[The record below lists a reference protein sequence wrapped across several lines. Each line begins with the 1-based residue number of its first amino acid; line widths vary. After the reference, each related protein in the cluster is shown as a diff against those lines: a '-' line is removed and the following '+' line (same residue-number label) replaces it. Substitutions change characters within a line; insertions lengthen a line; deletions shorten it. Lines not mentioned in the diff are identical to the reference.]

1 MRVTFGAWLYRYSG
15 KPLRMMG
22 NTVSRVSLGR
32 KTMLKAIVITLIAT
46 SSALAFAQGDLPK
59 RKSGLWE
66 IKTQTDAKNPGPAGN
81 TMHMCIDQN
90 ADQQW
95 MQMGSGMSKDACS
108 KQDYKVEK
116 DRIVVSSVC
125 KVGQS
130 VATSRSVFTGKYD
143 SAYRVES
150 QSTYDPPM
158 MGRKEMKAV
167 IDAKWVSACKD
178 GQRPGDMIM
187 GNGMTMNINDMM
199 KMKK

>member
-1 MRVTFGAWLYRYSG
+1 
-15 KPLRMMG
+15 
-22 NTVSRVSLGR
+22 
-32 KTMLKAIVITLIAT
+32 
-46 SSALAFAQGDLPK
+46 
-59 RKSGLWE
+59 
-66 IKTQTDAKNPGPAGN
+66 
-81 TMHMCIDQN
+81 MHMCIDQN

-95 MQMGSGMSKDACS
+95 MQMGNSTLKDACS

-116 DRIVVSSVC
+116 DRITVNSVC

-158 MGRKEMKAV
+158 MGRKESKTV
-167 IDAKWVSACKD
+167 IDAKWVGTCKA

-187 GNGMTMNINDMM
+187 SNGMTMNINDMM

>member
-1 MRVTFGAWLYRYSG
+1 M
-15 KPLRMMG
+15 K
-22 NTVSRVSLGR
+22 
-32 KTMLKAIVITLIAT
+32 MLKAIVITFIAT
-46 SSALAFAQGDLPK
+46 SSVLAFAQGDLPK

-66 IKTQTDAKNPGPAGN
+66 IKTQADATKGGPAGN

-95 MQMGSGMSKDACS
+95 MQMGNSTLKDACS

-116 DRIVVSSVC
+116 DRITVNSVC

-158 MGRKEMKAV
+158 MGRKEAKTV
-167 IDAKWVSACKD
+167 IDAKWVGTCKA

-187 GNGMTMNINDMM
+187 SNGMTMNINDMM